1 MVPEQMGVLDI
12 KAAGGVVGQNMEHR
26 GAPTPL
32 LLLDRQSMQE
42 AEGVTPPRKD
52 AHGHGGRRA
61 PESQLHPRGTRGVPQ
76 IFTDVQTRDVGSD
89 RRNDAWSPENILVD
103 TVARLQ
109 QHLADIRAESRLL
122 RTPGVQPL
130 VHTPRQA
137 AFTMT
142 KVPWFGGTTSWEQYR
157 QDRRRIYV

>member
-12 KAAGGVVGQNMEHR
+12 EAAGGVVGRNMEHR

-61 PESQLHPRGTRGVPQ
+61 PESQLHPRGT
-76 IFTDVQTRDVGSD
+76 
-89 RRNDAWSPENILVD
+89 
-103 TVARLQ
+103 
-109 QHLADIRAESRLL
+109 
-122 RTPGVQPL
+122 
-130 VHTPRQA
+130 
-137 AFTMT
+137 
-142 KVPWFGGTTSWEQYR
+142 
-157 QDRRRIYV
+157 